1 VETLSTFPLTLA
13 CADKV
18 SSGEALGSLPD
29 VAAISERLQMGFPL
43 RMETRMKNG
52 NLPLRSSYTE
62 KEAAQAL
69 GISLTRLQLLLD
81 ENIFN
86 DGGRRPPEVARSAA
100 AGTHATICAH
110 YADELLTRA
119 HYCDVCGAASSQ
131 AFAKPRVNFFL

>member
-1 VETLSTFPLTLA
+1 MRIRFHQERHWAVYPM
-13 CADKV
+13 
-18 SSGEALGSLPD
+18 SLPF
-29 VAAISERLQMGFPL
+29 LNGYKWGFPL

-86 DGGRRPPEVARSAA
+86 DGGRRPPEVLLQPSDLVLLSFWNRSRPNPKVVRMPR
-100 AGTHATICAH
+100 
-110 YADELLTRA
+110 RA
-119 HYCDVCGAASSQ
+119 
-131 AFAKPRVNFFL
+131 

>member
-1 VETLSTFPLTLA
+1 
-13 CADKV
+13 
-18 SSGEALGSLPD
+18 
-29 VAAISERLQMGFPL
+29 MGFPL

-86 DGGRRPPEVARSAA
+86 DGGSRPPEV
-100 AGTHATICAH
+100 
-110 YADELLTRA
+110 LL
-119 HYCDVCGAASSQ
+119 Q
-131 AFAKPRVNFFL
+131 P

>member
-1 VETLSTFPLTLA
+1 
-13 CADKV
+13 
-18 SSGEALGSLPD
+18 
-29 VAAISERLQMGFPL
+29 MGFPL

-86 DGGRRPPEVARSAA
+86 DGGRRPPEVLLQPSDLVLLSFWNRSRPNPKVVRMPR
-100 AGTHATICAH
+100 
-110 YADELLTRA
+110 RA
-119 HYCDVCGAASSQ
+119 
-131 AFAKPRVNFFL
+131 